1 MQLEFCTPEAH
12 VGLLRSINFPNV
24 RNMLLQACLEA
35 VVEGRRFT
43 YTDIF
48 MGVLPREDEH

>member
-1 MQLEFCTPEAH
+1 MELQFCTPEMH
-12 VGLLRSINFPNV
+12 VGLLRTMNFPNV
-24 RNMLLQACLEA
+24 REMLLQACLEA